1 MKFWKSGYVISI
13 AFMLLVFCNSVFA
26 QQTID
31 KIVAVVNNQIV
42 TQSELDFQTDYVA
55 AQKKLDP
62 TDPELKKQ
70 ILDQLVNEKL
80 VYAEANLDSITVTDD
95 EVDQRVEDQI
105 NAFEQQYGS
114 IENLEKVYN
123 MSMQKIKSK
132 LRDDVR
138 EQLMIQKL
146 QQKNFGDVEVSGKE
160 VEDFFN
166 KFKDSL
172 GVIPEKVQIAH
183 IFMSPK
189 ASPALK
195 AKYKEKAEAILDS
208 LKHGADFAEMAK
220 KYSDDPGS
228 ASKGGDLGFVKRG
241 VFYPSFEAAAFAL
254 KPGQLS
260 DVVETPVGFHII
272 QMIEKRGES
281 IHVRHILI
289 KVKKDQDADLK
300 TIEFLSN
307 IRDSI
312 VHGDSSFAYYAK
324 KYSEDEETKPFGG
337 DLGTFY
343 MSQLDNSMKDIV
355 SNLKQGE
362 ISFPKRIDY
371 GQDNYGY
378 HIVYLEKRIPQHPVS
393 LKTDY
398 SDLEKLADNYKKQ
411 QLYNDW
417 IKQLRK
423 KIYFDER
430 L

>member
-1 MKFWKSGYVISI
+1 MKYWKLVNLRKIVFTFLIFSG
-13 AFMLLVFCNSVFA
+13 CVFA
-26 QQTID
+26 QSTID
-31 KIVAVVNNQIV
+31 QIVAVVNDQII
-42 TQSELDFQTDYVA
+42 TQSELDFQTNYLA
-55 AQKKLDP
+55 AQKKLNPDDP
-62 TDPELKKQ
+62 NLKKKV
-70 ILDQLVNEKL
+70 LDQLVDEKL
-80 VYAEANLDSITVTDD
+80 VYTEANLDSITVTDD
-95 EVDQRVEDQI
+95 QIDQRVDYQI
-105 NAFEQQYGS
+105 NSFEQQYGS
-114 IENLEKVYN
+114 VQNVEKVYN
-123 MSMQKIKSK
+123 MNIQKIKRK

-160 VEDFFN
+160 VVDFFN

-189 ASPALK
+189 ASPILK
-195 AKYKEKAEAILDS
+195 KKYKEKAEAILDS
-208 LKHGADFAEMAK
+208 IKNGADFAEMAK
-220 KYSDDPGS
+220 KYSDDPAS

-241 VFYPSFEAAAFAL
+241 VFYPAFEAAAFAL
-254 KPGQLS
+254 KPGQVS
-260 DVVETPVGFHII
+260 DVVETPVGYHII
-272 QMIEKRGES
+272 KMIERRGES

-289 KVKKDQDADLK
+289 KIKKDQDADLK
-300 TIEFLSN
+300 TIEFLTD
-307 IRDSI
+307 IRDS
-312 VHGDSSFAYYAK
+312 VVKGYGTFAQYAK
-324 KYSEDEETKPFGG
+324 KYSEDDATKPFGG

-343 MSQLDNSMKDIV
+343 MSQLDKNLKDVV
-355 SNLKQGE
+355 SNLKEGE

-378 HIVYLEKRIPQHPVS
+378 HIVYLEKTIPQHPVN

-398 SDLEKLADNYKKQ
+398 DDLKKLAENYKKQ
-411 QLYNDW
+411 QLYDDW